1 MVKYLSSY
9 IFEIRNRDIVPCATE
24 NIAVVDDNDSRILKF
39 KIPAVI
45 DDVDITDKIL
55 AIRYVNALGQFDT
68 FFSDTR
74 EIKTDGDK
82 RYIIFPWYLSQ
93 KATAASGTL
102 TYDISVYDGHITD
115 AAEEGQYILHTKP
128 QVLNIEKGLLDV
140 GSASQNPDVWT
151 DAIATFQKIIGSY
164 SNDAMNA
171 AEAAKK
177 SEDKANAYK
186 DAAAV
191 SASNAAA
198 SEAKAK
204 QSEQNAATSETNAA
218 ESANKAKASQTA
230 SATSETN
237 AKTSE
242 QNAKAS
248 ENASKASADDS
259 ASSASDSANSAQA
272 SLNSQNAAKTSETKA
287 LASEK
292 AAKQSETNA
301 ATSVQNAS
309 NYADNSQ
316 QSANDAAASAAAALV
331 SQNAA
336 KASEDKAKISETN
349 AKTSETNVANALVGT
364 LKLSG
369 GTMTGDITMSGDAKF
384 VGNLTGNAG
393 TATSADSATND
404 SIGQQIDA
412 TYIKDLRPT
421 GDKIIIT
428 KGNNETSTIDGAAPK
443 GYILTETIPAS
454 TVTGQTWFHVG
465 SISNTSDGDL
475 IKIEIN
481 CPTIVST
488 ENNSVAYSKN
498 ITLFIHDL
506 AQTND
511 SDLSTAYIFSYI
523 MYDDKLKSSDVDIEN
538 NSTKKEFFYL
548 IPTSGGN
555 GQSNAELWINTD
567 STFFNSIINVS
578 IAKKD
583 NWGYVLR
590 YSTNAPSA
598 DQAITPYSK
607 TSVVTDTNYATRTN
621 AGIVQIGDNIT
632 VGNKGLISLIKDN
645 VDGALGYEAA
655 EKINLVSI
663 TIPTTGWNQD
673 SNSAYPNYIDI
684 VATGITGSDCVAL
697 VIAPDSNVVAK
708 KCYFTSTE
716 SLPNYLRIR
725 ARNIPTEPIKAF
737 YYIIRED
744 ILMSFGQTP
753 IGGVMLPPATTTELG
768 GIIVGEG
775 LKVSDKGVLSSD
787 VVIPEVDKLTA
798 YPVGSIYQSINL
810 VSPAKLFGGRWMQ
823 VATDRVLMGASDSH
837 FGGTTVESGLPNIT
851 GSFVADVK
859 HQYSNASGAFTDN
872 GYNTST
878 GGSDSYS
885 NVRKFSLD
893 ASRSNPIYGRS
904 NTVQPPAYYVYSWLR
919 LGNVVRVITDP
930 ENVIHLVKEA
940 DKVTGI
946 ADANGIFD
954 AELPNS
960 GEWTITVSRNG
971 ESKTKTFTIN
981 EYTQCNVRIT
991 TADVFGVVW
1000 DYSNSSTALTRLNRQ
1015 SDPSGFVTVDVLTE
1029 PVAAVGTDFGSSPF
1043 DSHAP
1048 WSGMEEYNIVNNA
1061 VGPKYGGTGFS
1072 RTDNDTMVFI
1082 PEFYYKVVDDVT
1094 NKKRYFY
1101 ISSRQISGF
1110 EKHPGSGRYVGKY
1123 NTASGYVSKTG
1134 LAPLTDITRATARTK
1149 SMAKGHGWYQ
1159 YDYAS
1164 WCAVIL
1170 LYIVEYAD
1178 WNSSSKIGTGAAK
1191 GVSGRTDSMTY
1202 HTGEAS
1208 ATSGVQ
1214 YRHIENVFGNIETF
1228 VDGINF
1234 NGNNVYVCTNPDE
1247 YADNTYA
1254 GYTNVGTK
1262 TGSSGYIKALGFS
1275 ETAPWAIYPIDV
1287 GGNDTTYI
1295 TDYCW
1300 NASSGW
1306 HAMASQGANDAGILY
1321 LSLDKT
1327 STTSNNTISTRL
1339 MFVPSKH

>member
-1 MVKYLSSY
+1 MPKEST
-9 IFEIRNRDIVPCATE
+9 N
-24 NIAVVDDNDSRILKF
+24 LKL
-39 KIPAVI
+39 K
-45 DDVDITDKIL
+45 L
-55 AIRYVNALGQFDT
+55 YNA
-68 FFSDTR
+68 
-74 EIKTDGDK
+74 
-82 RYIIFPWYLSQ
+82 
-93 KATAASGTL
+93 
-102 TYDISVYDGHITD
+102 ITD
-115 AAEEGQYILHTKP
+115 AKEFA
-128 QVLNIEKGLLDV
+128 VDWFNNIFDYTNSNWV
-140 GSASQNPDVWT
+140 
-151 DAIATFQKIIGSY
+151 KI
-164 SNDAMNA
+164 D
-171 AEAAKK
+171 
-177 SEDKANAYK
+177 DAYK
-186 DAAAV
+186 EIKDKF
-191 SASNAAA
+191 N
-198 SEAKAK
+198 
-204 QSEQNAATSETNAA
+204 
-218 ESANKAKASQTA
+218 
-230 SATSETN
+230 
-237 AKTSE
+237 
-242 QNAKAS
+242 
-248 ENASKASADDS
+248 
-259 ASSASDSANSAQA
+259 
-272 SLNSQNAAKTSETKA
+272 
-287 LASEK
+287 
-292 AAKQSETNA
+292 
-301 ATSVQNAS
+301 
-309 NYADNSQ
+309 NYPLKD
-316 QSANDAAASAAAALV
+316 
-331 SQNAA
+331 
-336 KASEDKAKISETN
+336 
-349 AKTSETNVANALVGT
+349 GT
-364 LKLSG
+364 G
-369 GTMTGDITMSGDAKF
+369 ATGDWDI
-384 VGNLTGNAG
+384 NAE
-393 TATSADSATND
+393 SATND

-454 TVTGQTWFHVG
+454 TITGQTWFHVG
-465 SISNTSDGDL
+465 SVSNTSDGDL

-488 ENNSVAYSKN
+488 ENNSVAYSKS

-506 AQTND
+506 AQTNS

-523 MYDDKLKSSDVDIEN
+523 MYDDKLKSFDVDIEN

-578 IAKKD
+578 LAKKD
-583 NWGYVLR
+583 NWGYVLK
-590 YSTNAPSA
+590 YSANAPSV

-684 VATGITGSDCVAL
+684 AATGITESDCVAL

-716 SLPNYLRIR
+716 SFPNYLRVR
-725 ARNIPTEPIKAF
+725 ARNVPTEPIKAF

-753 IGGVMLPPATTTELG
+753 IGGAMLPPATTTELG

-775 LKVSDKGVLSSD
+775 LRVSDKGVLSSD

-810 VSPAKLFGGRWMQ
+810 ISPAKLFGGRWMQ
-823 VATDRVLMGASDSH
+823 VATDRVLMGASNSH
-837 FGGTTVESGLPNIT
+837 FGGTTAEAGLPNIT
-851 GSFVADVK
+851 GEIASS
-859 HQYSNASGAFTDN
+859 YSNGWHPSGAFKLDGNKRVTAV
-872 GYNTST
+872 TAES
-878 GGSDSYS
+878 GSQTVGAFY
-885 NVRKFSLD
+885 KTIFD
-893 ASRSNPIYGRS
+893 ASLSNAIYGAS
-904 NTVQPPAYYVYSWLR
+904 DTVQPPAYYVYNWLR
-919 LGNVVRVITDP
+919 LGSVVHVITDP
-930 ENVIHLVKEA
+930 ENVIHLIKEA

-971 ESKTKTFTIN
+971 ESKTKTFIIN

-1029 PVAAVGTDFGSSPF
+1029 PVAAVGTNFGSSPF
-1043 DSHAP
+1043 NAYAP

-1061 VGPKYGGTGFS
+1061 VGPKYGETGFS
-1072 RTDNDTMVFI
+1072 RTDNDTMVYI
-1082 PEFYYKVVDDVT
+1082 PEFYYKVVDDAT

-1101 ISSRQISGF
+1101 ISSRWISGF

-1134 LAPLTDITRATARTK
+1134 LAPLTNITIATARTA
-1149 SMAKGHGWYQ
+1149 SMAKGTGWYQ

-1164 WCAVIL
+1164 WCAVVL
-1170 LYIVEYAD
+1170 LYVVEYAD
-1178 WNSSSKIGTGAAK
+1178 WNSSSKIGTGANK

-1208 ATSGVQ
+1208 TTSGVQ

-1247 YADNTYA
+1247 YADNTDS

-1262 TGSSGYIKALGFS
+1262 TGSNGYIKALGFS
-1275 ETAPWAIYPIDV
+1275 KTAPWAFYPTSV
-1287 GGNDTTYI
+1287 EGSNTTYI
-1295 TDYCW
+1295 TDQCW
-1300 NASSGW
+1300 NSSSGW
-1306 HAMASQGANDAGILY
+1306 RAMASQGTGDKGILY
-1321 LSLDKT
+1321 MAIDKT
-1327 STTSNNTISTRL
+1327 STTSVNSIGTRL
-1339 MFVPSKH
+1339 MFIPSKH